1 MFPNWFK
8 DVEKYFRHVPSV
20 PLRALQIG
28 TYTGD
33 ATEWLLKNRTI
44 EYLDDVDTW
53 EGSEEAIHKSFDWF
67 DLESFY
73 DKNETMRDYGY
84 MIYRDYHIQ
93 ENKRYFDYN
102 AYMDKFFSELYKE
115 QRIQRKWVKHVIF
128 ISAVIIIIFFLYK
141 NK

>member
-1 MFPNWFK
+1 MNLNIVFNYICFSCYFYIPNKANKKKIKQLFESMPFFLPEDMQDKIFK
-8 DVEKYFRHVPSV
+8 
-20 PLRALQIG
+20 I
-28 TYTGD
+28 
-33 ATEWLLKNRTI
+33 
-44 EYLDDVDTW
+44 
-53 EGSEEAIHKSFDWF
+53 IHQYPI
-67 DLESFY
+67 ESFY